1 MYGSSNHNTRCCNQA
16 LTDRSIIPYI
26 QLLLKKTIIARS
38 SWWKSSMSAVSDL
51 SPLPWNL
58 LWQRII
64 TTLQNHGR
72 KRNPSVKKTF
82 LTHIHTQHRNYSKMA
97 QTWQQKENDGGKVMP
112 QKSVKHHGNG
122 GTHLQTDA
130 RHTAWRASN
139 AKARSEG
146 ELSAS
151 SQWDKGI
158 VSLVEPNIVNRKV
171 NHRRV

>member
-1 MYGSSNHNTRCCNQA
+1 MA
-16 LTDRSIIPYI
+16 E
-26 QLLLKKTIIARS
+26 
-38 SWWKSSMSAVSDL
+38 
-51 SPLPWNL
+51 
-58 LWQRII
+58 
-64 TTLQNHGR
+64 

-146 ELSAS
+146 ELSAC

-158 VSLVEPNIVNRKV
+158 VTLVEPNSQQKGESSTCIRASLWM
-171 NHRRV
+171 NHQNISDVADASAPKRISWSSWWRPQRRRRGMGCLLCN